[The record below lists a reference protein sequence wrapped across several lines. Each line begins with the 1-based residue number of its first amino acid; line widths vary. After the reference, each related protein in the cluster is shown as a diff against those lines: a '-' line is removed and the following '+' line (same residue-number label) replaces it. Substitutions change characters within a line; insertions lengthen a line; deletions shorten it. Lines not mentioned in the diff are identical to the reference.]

1 MAQSG
6 KKFIMLGMGSFGTAL
21 ATKLAA
27 NGCRVTGV
35 DGRRERLEGVKNE
48 IHEAV
53 IGDATDREVL
63 ENLPIK
69 DATAVFISLGENI
82 SQSLL
87 ATLHVKELGARNVI
101 VKGVTKEHG
110 KILEH
115 LGVDRVVFPEEEV
128 ARELADRMTW
138 PNVLDYLPIDPE
150 YSVAEVA
157 MPSSLSGKTLAE
169 ANLRSR
175 IGVHVMGL
183 KDVMKGKFEMFPDG
197 KTKLLED
204 QVLLVVGRET
214 EIAALR
220 TAVRERA

>member
-1 MAQSG
+1 MAHV
-6 KKFIMLGMGSFGTAL
+6 KKFIMLGMGTFGSAL

-27 NGCRVTGV
+27 NGCQVTGV
-35 DGRRERLEGVKNE
+35 DAKRERLDLLKNVL
-48 IHEAV
+48 HEAV

-63 ENLPIK
+63 ENLPIR
-69 DATAVFISLGENI
+69 DATAVFISLGETI

-175 IGVHVMGL
+175 IGVHVMGI

-197 KTKLLED
+197 KTRLLED
-204 QVLLVVGRET
+204 QVLLVVGREK

-220 TAVRERA
+220 ELP

>member
-35 DGRRERLEGVKNE
+35 DGRRERLEAVKNE

-110 KILEH
+110 KILER

-157 MPSSLSGKTLAE
+157 MPSSLSGRTLAE

-204 QVLLVVGRET
+204 QVLLVVGRES

-220 TAVRERA
+220 ELP

>member
-1 MAQSG
+1 
-6 KKFIMLGMGSFGTAL
+6 MLGMGSFGTAL
-21 ATKLAA
+21 SRKLAA

-35 DGRRERLEGVKNE
+35 DGRRERLDAVKNE

-53 IGDATDREVL
+53 IGDCTDRELL
-63 ENLPIK
+63 ENLPIR

-157 MPSSLSGKTLAE
+157 MPESLAGVTLA
-169 ANLRSR
+169 AADLRNR
-175 IGVHVMGL
+175 FGVNVMGL
-183 KDVMKGKFEMFPDG
+183 KDVMKGKFDMFPDG
-197 KTKLLED
+197 KTKLLDD
-204 QVLLVVGRET
+204 QVLLVVGREKDL
-214 EIAALR
+214 ARLR
-220 TAVRERA
+220 ELR

>member
-1 MAQSG
+1 MASA
-6 KKFIMLGMGSFGTAL
+6 KRFIMLGMGTFGSAL
-21 ATKLAA
+21 ATQLAA

-35 DGRRERLEGVKNE
+35 DNRREPLDLLKNVL
-48 IHEAV
+48 HEAV
-53 IGDATDREVL
+53 IGDSTDREVL
-63 ENLPIK
+63 ENLSVR
-69 DATAVFISLGENI
+69 DATAVFISLGEAI

-87 ATLHVKELGARNVI
+87 AALHMKELGARQVI

-157 MPSSLSGKTLAE
+157 MPASLSGRTLAE

-175 IGVHVMGL
+175 IGVHVMGI

-197 KTKLLED
+197 KTRLLED
-204 QVLLVVGRET
+204 QILLVVGREP
-214 EIAALR
+214 ELKALR
-220 TAVRERA
+220 ELP

>member
-1 MAQSG
+1 MAPV
-6 KKFIMLGMGSFGTAL
+6 KKFIMLGMGTFGSAL

-27 NGCRVTGV
+27 NGCQVTGV
-35 DGRRERLEGVKNE
+35 DQRRERLDLLKNVL
-48 IHEAV
+48 HEAV
-53 IGDATDREVL
+53 IGDSTDREVL
-63 ENLPIK
+63 ENLPIR
-69 DATAVFISLGENI
+69 DATAVFISLGETI

-87 ATLHVKELGARNVI
+87 ATLHVRELGARNVI

-175 IGVHVMGL
+175 IGVHVMGI

-197 KTKLLED
+197 KTRLLED
-204 QVLLVVGRET
+204 QVLLVVGREK

-220 TAVRERA
+220 ELP

>member
-1 MAQSG
+1 MAQAV

-21 ATKLAA
+21 ATQLAA

-35 DGRRERLEGVKNE
+35 DGRQERLDAVKDK

-69 DATAVFISLGENI
+69 DATAVFVSLGENI

-110 KILEH
+110 KILQH

-157 MPSSLSGKTLAE
+157 MPASLSGKTLAE

-204 QVLLVVGRET
+204 QVLLVVGREA

-220 TAVRERA
+220 ELP

>member
-1 MAQSG
+1 MAQSV

-27 NGCRVTGV
+27 NGCRVTGI
-35 DGRRERLEGVKNE
+35 DGRPERLEAVKNL

-63 ENLPIK
+63 ESLPIR

-157 MPSSLSGKTLAE
+157 MPGSLSGKTLAE

-204 QVLLVVGRET
+204 QVLLVVGREA
-214 EIAALR
+214 EIATLR
-220 TAVRERA
+220 ELP

>member
-27 NGCRVTGV
+27 NGCRVTGI
-35 DGRRERLEGVKNE
+35 DGRPERLEAVKNL

-63 ENLPIK
+63 ESLPIR
-69 DATAVFISLGENI
+69 DVTAVFISLGENI

-157 MPSSLSGKTLAE
+157 MPGSLSGRTLAE
-169 ANLRSR
+169 ANLRSK

-220 TAVRERA
+220 ELP

>member
-1 MAQSG
+1 
-6 KKFIMLGMGSFGTAL
+6 MLES
-21 ATKLAA
+21 
-27 NGCRVTGV
+27 
-35 DGRRERLEGVKNE
+35 
-48 IHEAV
+48 
-53 IGDATDREVL
+53 
-63 ENLPIK
+63 LPIR

-157 MPSSLSGKTLAE
+157 MPGSLSGKTLAE

-204 QVLLVVGRET
+204 QVLLVVGREA
-214 EIAALR
+214 EIATLR
-220 TAVRERA
+220 ELP

>member
-1 MAQSG
+1 MAHV
-6 KKFIMLGMGSFGTAL
+6 KKFIMLGMGTFGSAL

-27 NGCRVTGV
+27 NGCQVTGV
-35 DGRRERLEGVKNE
+35 DAKRERLDLLKNVL
-48 IHEAV
+48 HEAV
-53 IGDATDREVL
+53 IGDSTDREVL
-63 ENLPIK
+63 ENLPIR
-69 DATAVFISLGENI
+69 DATAVFISLGETI

-175 IGVHVMGL
+175 IGVHVMGI

-197 KTKLLED
+197 KTRLLED
-204 QVLLVVGRET
+204 QVLLVVGREK

-220 TAVRERA
+220 ELP

>member
-1 MAQSG
+1 MAPV
-6 KKFIMLGMGSFGTAL
+6 KKFIMLGMGTFGSAL

-27 NGCRVTGV
+27 NGCQVTGV
-35 DGRRERLEGVKNE
+35 DQRRERLDLLKNVL
-48 IHEAV
+48 HEAV
-53 IGDATDREVL
+53 IGDSTDREVL
-63 ENLPIK
+63 ENLPIRS
-69 DATAVFISLGENI
+69 ATAVFISLGETI

-87 ATLHVKELGARNVI
+87 ATLHVRELGARNVI

-157 MPSSLSGKTLAE
+157 MPSSLSGKSLAE

-175 IGVHVMGL
+175 IGIHIMGI
-183 KDVMKGKFEMFPDG
+183 KDVMRGKFEMFPEG
-197 KTKLLED
+197 KTRLLED
-204 QVLLVVGRET
+204 QVLLVVGREQ

-220 TAVRERA
+220 ELP

>member
-1 MAQSG
+1 
-6 KKFIMLGMGSFGTAL
+6 MLGMGSFGTAL
-21 ATKLAA
+21 SRKLAA

-35 DGRRERLEGVKNE
+35 DGRRERLDAVKTE

-53 IGDATDREVL
+53 IGDCTDRELL
-63 ENLPIK
+63 ENLPIR

-157 MPSSLSGKTLAE
+157 MPESLAGHTLAE
-169 ANLRSR
+169 ADLRNR
-175 IGVHVMGL
+175 FGVNVMGL
-183 KDVMKGKFEMFPDG
+183 KDVMRGKFDMFPDG
-197 KTKLLED
+197 KTKLLDD
-204 QVLLVVGRET
+204 QVLLVVGREQDL
-214 EIAALR
+214 ARLR
-220 TAVRERA
+220 ELR

>member
-1 MAQSG
+1 MARSDQRI
-6 KKFIMLGMGSFGTAL
+6 FIMLGMGTFGAAL
-21 ATKLAA
+21 ATKLAS
-27 NGCRVTGV
+27 NGCRVIGV
-35 DGRRERLEGVKNE
+35 DQGRERLELVKNQ
-48 IHEAV
+48 IYEAV
-53 IGDATDREVL
+53 IGDSTDRELL
-63 ENLPIK
+63 ESLPIR
-69 DATAVFISLGENI
+69 DATAVFISLGEAI
-82 SQSLL
+82 ATSLL

-150 YSVAEVA
+150 YSVAEIA
-157 MPSSLSGKTLAE
+157 MPAALTGKTLAE

-183 KDVMKGKFEMFPDG
+183 KDVMTGRFEMFPDP
-197 KTKLLED
+197 KTRLLEE
-204 QVLLVVGRET
+204 QVLLVVGREN
-214 EIAALR
+214 ELASLR
-220 TAVRERA
+220 EMK